1 MDTIL
6 RFQMQCALDRRA
18 RLKRR
23 FKVALPERRYV
34 GQPGIDRVERLR
46 DLGTM
51 ITVPH
56 STHNCRECEGVDD
69 LDDVEKDEKDR
80 EKVEKSVATR
90 RVTTTSGYSVVAAAA
105 TMAAMT
111 LPANAASET
120 RGHWHVRR
128 HMLRMKDELRERGQA
143 IHKYFKDYPQSHK
156 QAPVHKVHKHQ
167 RNHYDDKLRSLKQT
181 YHTLQ
186 QNFKNPEA
194 PVYSI
199 GISGGPAAR
208 EHLAGQIR
216 SANPS
221 PLGWWVAGLAAI
233 AAIAALG
240 RNIVLKLPFF
250 ADWIARSRRLSGAG
264 GRWVRDR
271 SLGGKLVFIPDSE
284 PVTQSFTPESS
295 QRPLWSDADWGL
307 GEKPNTESTGRD
319 ITSDTTDSKQHRV
332 TPEWWAPPAPLRGV
346 IASRK
351 ADLASQARATLKVL
365 EDAKLL
371 RGEDY
376 SLDGL
381 VRLRQLCHEGGG
393 ITVRPHTES
402 GRDAM
407 LRAAVKYSILQAS
420 QGRIGLDLA
429 GYEPGRFISGLATDL
444 GVPEARAITITH
456 AEVAATC
463 RSALIDAEAAYRSG
477 KAQELVQ
484 ALRRMVSTLQ
494 AFALPPHS
502 PEAELVGRSI
512 QSQTTLE
519 FRKAIF
525 LAAGAVDVHQGPIL
539 AEMLGFEPSLVVPQL
554 ELEIR
559 KNKQSESR
567 EV

>member
-1 MDTIL
+1 MH
-6 RFQMQCALDRRA
+6 CALDGRA

-23 FKVALPERRYV
+23 FKVAFSERRYV
-34 GQPGIDRVERLR
+34 GQPGRDGFERPR
-46 DLGTM
+46 DLWTT
-51 ITVPH
+51 ITVLQNTH
-56 STHNCRECEGVDD
+56 SGREYVPMGVND
-69 LDDVEKDEKDR
+69 LDDVEEAEKGNR
-80 EKVEKSVATR
+80 ERVEKGVATR
-90 RVTTTSGYSVVAAAA
+90 RAITTAGYSVVAAAA

-128 HMLRMKDELRERGQA
+128 HMLRMKDELRETGQA
-143 IHKYFKDYPQSHK
+143 IHKYFKDHSQSHK
-156 QAPVHKVHKHQ
+156 QTPVHKLHKHQ
-167 RNHYDDKLRSLKQT
+167 RKHQHVYDDTLRSLKQT

-194 PVYSI
+194 PVYSV

-233 AAIAALG
+233 AAFAALG
-240 RNIVLKLPFF
+240 KYIVQRLPIF
-250 ADWIARSRRLSGAG
+250 ADWIARSRRRSGAG

-284 PVTQSFTPESS
+284 PVTQSSFTPESS
-295 QRPLWSDADWGL
+295 PRPLWSDADWGVE
-307 GEKPNTESTGRD
+307 EKPSTGSTWRD
-319 ITSDTTDSKQHRV
+319 ITPGTTDSKQHRV

-407 LRAAVKYSILQAS
+407 LRAAVKYSIQQAS
-420 QGRIGLDLA
+420 QGRIGLELA

-484 ALRRMVSTLQ
+484 SLRRMVSTLQ
-494 AFALPPHS
+494 AFPLPPHS

-554 ELEIR
+554 ELELR
-559 KNKQSESR
+559 KNSESK